1 MKHKLDWKKDPMVEL
16 AHALNT
22 NFQFLHTIVPSN
34 LSNFIN
40 ESKAHL
46 MIKMVV

>member
-1 MKHKLDWKKDPMVEL
+1 MVEF

-34 LSNFIN
+34 LSNFLN
-40 ESKAHL
+40 KSKAHP
-46 MIKMVV
+46 MIKMDM